1 MKKFFLSNFWVLFI
15 AILLSMVA
23 VSHIGVMSVFRQTEK
38 DPSSTIKFSTSLL
51 SEKIEGLSAAEIDPY
66 LRQMEQNLG
75 AKMVMLG
82 LDDKSLPDDLNHDL
96 ARSGVAVRM
105 TRSMFNHGVTIYVP
119 VEINGA
125 RKVVV
130 AGPVERP
137 YSPDFEAYLYMALL
151 VLIILIL
158 SSLMVSLPMLKRLR
172 VLEKTA
178 RQIAD
183 GDLDARV
190 PIPSGDGLVGFVALQ
205 FNRMAGRIAQL
216 MASQKMILQA
226 VSHELRT
233 PTARIRFG
241 LEMLESVDDP
251 VERRRRLDAIDEDL
265 TDVDDLVEELLLF
278 NKMEALGQNIEKSV
292 IMVAPLI
299 DKLVEKRVFLRPGI
313 EVTVDMARNDPAGLA
328 VLADQRAFARAIGNL
343 LSNALKF
350 AATRVQ
356 IVVRKAPGALEI
368 SVCDDGPGVPLAER
382 ISIFE
387 PFKRLDDSRN
397 RESGGAGL
405 GLAIVSTII
414 ASHDGRVEVGDATIG
429 GARFTTWWPAP

>member
-1 MKKFFLSNFWVLFI
+1 MKKFFLSAFLALFI
-15 AILLSMVA
+15 AILLSMAA
-23 VSHIGVMSVFRQTEK
+23 VSHIGVMSVLRQTEK
-38 DPSSTIKFSTSLL
+38 DPSSVMKFSSSLI
-51 SEKIEGLSAAEIDPY
+51 SEKIEGLPVGEAQAYIRHMSET
-66 LRQMEQNLG
+66 MG
-75 AKMVMLG
+75 AKIIMLPE
-82 LDDKSLPDDLNHDL
+82 DDKSLPDGINKDL
-96 ARSGVAVRM
+96 ARSGMAIRM
-105 TRSMFNHGVTIYVP
+105 SRSMFNPGVTAYIP
-119 VEINGA
+119 VEVDG
-125 RKVVV
+125 RKNVVV
-130 AGPVERP
+130 TGPIMRP
-137 YSPDFEAYLYMALL
+137 YSPDLHAYLYMALL
-151 VLIILIL
+151 VLIILVL
-158 SSLMVSLPMLKRLR
+158 SSLLVSLPMLKRLR

-183 GDLDARV
+183 GNLDARV
-190 PIPSGDGLVGFVALQ
+190 PIPSKDGLVGFVALQ
-205 FNRMAGRIAQL
+205 FNQMASRIEQL
-216 MASQKMILQA
+216 MVSQKMILQA

-313 EVTVDMARNDPAGLA
+313 EVTVDMPRDDLTGLA
-328 VLADQRAFARAIGNL
+328 VLADQRAFVRAIGNL

-356 IVVRKAPGALEI
+356 IVVRKDPGTLEI
-368 SVCDDGPGVPLAER
+368 SVCDDGPGVPPAER
-382 ISIFE
+382 TSIFE

-405 GLAIVSTII
+405 GLAIVSAIV
-414 ASHDGRVEVGDATIG
+414 ASHDGRVEVGDARIG